1 MKFSLV
7 LYLFVLVFSTP
18 LLAIEVTIDAS
29 KLKKVSPLYV
39 SASGIS
45 SLIPESGVVT
55 VNVAQ
60 LPDIVRLVERK
71 KSRLITIRSIWILGD
86 KLTLSGSVEENTI
99 AVDADSQAAL
109 LPPGIEAEW
118 QRPLSEV
125 ENPVSRPFLAFLT
138 TRLGQYQEAE
148 LLQLMDKVSEE
159 DKGFWA
165 VEKIGEYLRRGESLG
180 YEPNGNRFEYLTGM
194 NKSGGLEKYQRPSD
208 KYLLIDFSATAC
220 KPCLADI
227 DQLVEIQ
234 KSFPE
239 IEILSVWN
247 DRRQD
252 LWINT
257 AAKQKNKITWTSLRD
272 DTGVI
277 FKGFDVN
284 VFPTYMLFDKRGKLI
299 KKWVGP
305 KTDKISKYLEK
316 G

>member
-109 LPPGIEAEW
+109 LPKNPCLLPTPYPSTVATLPPDTG
-118 QRPLSEV
+118 PVSLSEKPKMV
-125 ENPVSRPFLAFLT
+125 LRQGFQLRIMVFAIPLLCLGAVVLPVNQHR
-138 TRLGQYQEAE
+138 
-148 LLQLMDKVSEE
+148 LQLC
-159 DKGFWA
+159 F
-165 VEKIGEYLRRGESLG
+165 
-180 YEPNGNRFEYLTGM
+180 
-194 NKSGGLEKYQRPSD
+194 
-208 KYLLIDFSATAC
+208 LL
-220 KPCLADI
+220 
-227 DQLVEIQ
+227 
-234 KSFPE
+234 
-239 IEILSVWN
+239 
-247 DRRQD
+247 
-252 LWINT
+252 
-257 AAKQKNKITWTSLRD
+257 
-272 DTGVI
+272 
-277 FKGFDVN
+277 
-284 VFPTYMLFDKRGKLI
+284 PTLI
-299 KKWVGP
+299 R
-305 KTDKISKYLEK
+305 
-316 G
+316 